1 MKGDVTVKST
11 YTVAGET
18 FATEQE
24 ALDHAHFINRRRQI
38 VEFLSEYHW
47 IFDDVDRKKGVKS
60 LRSYSNPFEDLATK
74 QLLAAALVKHS
85 EVFRQALDIVDG
97 K

>member
-24 ALDHAHFINRRRQI
+24 ALDHAHFINRRRQVI
-38 VEFLSEYHW
+38 EFLNEYHW
-47 IFDDVDRKKGVKS
+47 IFDDEKKGVKS
-60 LRSYSNPFEDLATK
+60 IRAYSNSFEDLSTK
-74 QLLAAALVKHS
+74 QSLAEALIKHP
-85 EVFRQALDIVDG
+85 EVFRQVLDIVDG

>member
-1 MKGDVTVKST
+1 MKGDVIVKST

-24 ALDHAHFINRRRQI
+24 ALDHAHFINRRRQV
-38 VEFLSEYHW
+38 VEFLHEYHW
-47 IFDDVDRKKGVKS
+47 IFEDEKKRGVKS
-60 LRSYSNPFEDLATK
+60 IRAYSTSFEDLATK
-74 QLLAAALVKHS
+74 ESLADALIKHP
-85 EVFRQALDIVDG
+85 EVFRQVLDIVDG